1 MIQNLESAH
10 GNNLRV
16 RTLFEQDSELSVVYV
31 VRANTDSADNVI
43 WTEWRFDKI
52 NDENIRYTSNVEKQ
66 KPIRS
71 GVRKSNGSRANIL
84 YFHAHQRGS
93 KSQCRLLGKCFLRT
107 FLKSKMVQ

>member
-43 WTEWRFDKI
+43 WTQWRFDKI
-52 NDENIRYTSNVEKQ
+52 NDENIRYTSNV
-66 KPIRS
+66 
-71 GVRKSNGSRANIL
+71 GN
-84 YFHAHQRGS
+84 
-93 KSQCRLLGKCFLRT
+93 KSQLEVEFANLMVEEQT
-107 FLKSKMVQ
+107 FLCLSCASIEG